1 MCTIKYIYIYVRRN
15 VVPLLPLYVY
25 ILFLRFE
32 REREREQREKGGYYG
47 HSYAAPPV
55 RLRGLRCGLFQRRD
69 LQYRWGLRYNV
80 LLLLAISQHDKSFQP
95 APASI
100 PFLSSLPFAPAC
112 VRAPTSPVPVGAPRP
127 LFSFLSSFAR
137 GDREDGYSETT
148 RPRRRK
154 KKVLSGATRVCLT
167 GNTARIESR
176 LSSPSPPRSFVLPQ
190 MAACLCRA
198 STPRS
203 LLNRMPLPILFSS
216 RVKREFLSS
225 SSAPRHLSRGY
236 YIIAEFC

>member
-1 MCTIKYIYIYVRRN
+1 MYAEMSYPFYRCTSTSFFSVSRGKGNANSERREGIMAIPMRRPRCAFEAYVVASFSAGICN
-15 VVPLLPLYVY
+15 TD
-25 ILFLRFE
+25 
-32 REREREQREKGGYYG
+32 GGSDTTSSSCSSSCSRSLNTISPFNR
-47 HSYAAPPV
+47 H
-55 RLRGLRCGLFQRRD
+55 RLRSRFSLLFPLPPRVYVHQPP
-69 LQYRWGLRYNV
+69 LSQSV
-80 LLLLAISQHDKSFQP
+80 LLVLFFLFFPLLLAGIGRM
-95 APASI
+95 
-100 PFLSSLPFAPAC
+100 
-112 VRAPTSPVPVGAPRP
+112 VTRR
-127 LFSFLSSFAR
+127 
-137 GDREDGYSETT
+137 

-236 YIIAEFC
+236 YIIAEFW

>member
-1 MCTIKYIYIYVRRN
+1 MYAEMSYPFYRCTSTSFFSVSRGKGNANSERREGIMAIPMRRPRCAFEAYVVASFSAGICN
-15 VVPLLPLYVY
+15 TD
-25 ILFLRFE
+25 
-32 REREREQREKGGYYG
+32 GGSDTTSSSCSSSCSRSLNTISPFNR
-47 HSYAAPPV
+47 H
-55 RLRGLRCGLFQRRD
+55 RLRSRFSLFFPLPPRV
-69 LQYRWGLRYNV
+69 YV
-80 LLLLAISQHDKSFQP
+80 HQP
-95 APASI
+95 P
-100 PFLSSLPFAPAC
+100 
-112 VRAPTSPVPVGAPRP
+112 PVPVGAPRP

-236 YIIAEFC
+236 YIIAEFW